1 MIDSECKYPSAILN
15 RLLFANRYHATG
27 ISPDYFERAI
37 LFDKPTGSSDIQD
50 SAVKF
55 AKMAFSR
62 QYAKIADT
70 EQFRRNI
77 LPISALAMEG
87 IKNDIDF
94 PYSRLPW
101 RPETVTEERIR
112 EAYAQ
117 TLCDIVLRFL
127 KDEQYDERVFREI
140 CYSVVRQLFK
150 SEPTVGTCFNKFSP
164 SWREWDNKS
173 WLVVPENQLNARV
186 HNDNS
191 DGIIRQSEG
200 VSKPHIWFSFQF
212 IIDRIAE
219 CARRSFDIVM
229 QQVRHCL
236 DIEMNRSTQMADR
249 QRDSDDLG
257 LFTEDLCHRHIAFAI
272 VAESDRLAYETW
284 VAPSR
289 MVRAANRFAETYSD
303 SLYRFYDSQRY
314 LSLLDDLKEKD
325 SLRDVFRT
333 SGNGELSMIQYR
345 EPDEVIVRHPDR
357 SLPALSPRVPSDL
370 EQLPC
375 FSAAIDRLQSI
386 DDELTRTDKAVVQDM
401 VRLLRAVRT
410 DSPDGFG
417 TAEIRTYLC
426 RMIEN
431 PAASEAVDT
440 YLQTAWAD
448 IPAGCTND
456 KSALIDHCV
465 GWESCPYRMHGSVP
479 LREAVLHRIYQ
490 GRQDDI

>member
-1 MIDSECKYPSAILN
+1 
-15 RLLFANRYHATG
+15 
-27 ISPDYFERAI
+27 
-37 LFDKPTGSSDIQD
+37 
-50 SAVKF
+50 
-55 AKMAFSR
+55 
-62 QYAKIADT
+62 
-70 EQFRRNI
+70 
-77 LPISALAMEG
+77 
-87 IKNDIDF
+87 
-94 PYSRLPW
+94 
-101 RPETVTEERIR
+101 
-112 EAYAQ
+112 
-117 TLCDIVLRFL
+117 
-127 KDEQYDERVFREI
+127 
-140 CYSVVRQLFK
+140 
-150 SEPTVGTCFNKFSP
+150 
-164 SWREWDNKS
+164 
-173 WLVVPENQLNARV
+173 
-186 HNDNS
+186 
-191 DGIIRQSEG
+191 
-200 VSKPHIWFSFQF
+200 
-212 IIDRIAE
+212 
-219 CARRSFDIVM
+219 
-229 QQVRHCL
+229 
-236 DIEMNRSTQMADR
+236 
-249 QRDSDDLG
+249 
-257 LFTEDLCHRHIAFAI
+257 
-272 VAESDRLAYETW
+272 

-440 YLQTAWAD
+440 YL
-448 IPAGCTND
+448 
-456 KSALIDHCV
+456 HCV